1 MFSYLMSLLETYSLK
16 SLLNVILLIS
26 CLKFIYFLYKNFI
39 RQRKDLLTRYG
50 KKSWALVTGATD
62 GIGKALC
69 IELARS
75 GFNIILVSRNP
86 QKLKNVAQELLIINT
101 DIETHTIPYDFDNKS
116 TLKDYTENFSNLT
129 KQFDISILINNVG
142 TEQHNYFDKVKI
154 DYLISDINVNI
165 IPQTILTKIFMKS
178 LNSRT
183 KRSAIINL
191 SSFAGEFPFPM
202 KSVYSATKIYNHFLS
217 IGLME
222 ETSLQSSI
230 DWLSVKPLEVETVLS
245 TTKADGIFVVTPKQ
259 CADSILNDLG
269 HESETYS
276 HWTHKIQAW
285 VLLTLVP
292 RSLFYF
298 VVKRFWFKW
307 FIKRDEKTE

>member
-1 MFSYLMSLLETYSLK
+1 MSLLENYSLK
-16 SLLNVILLIS
+16 SLLNVILLIL
-26 CLKFIYFLYKNFI
+26 CVKFVYFLYKNLI
-39 RQRKDLLTRYG
+39 RQRKDLLSRYG
-50 KKSWALVTGATD
+50 QKSWALVTGATD

-86 QKLKNVAQELLIINT
+86 AKLKNVAQELNLVT
-101 DIETHTIPYDFDNKS
+101 PGVETHLVPYDFDSKC
-116 TLKDYTENFSNLT
+116 TLKDYLENFSNLS
-129 KQFDISILINNVG
+129 KQFDISILVNNVG

-154 DYLISDINVNI
+154 DYLFSDININI
-165 IPQTILTKIFMKS
+165 IPQTLLTKIFLNT
-178 LNSRT
+178 LNSRS

-202 KSVYSATKIYNHFLS
+202 KSVYSATKIYNHYLT

-222 ETSLQSSI
+222 ETSLSSNI

-245 TTKADGIFVVTPKQ
+245 TTKADGVFVVTPEQ
-259 CADSILNDLG
+259 CAYSILNDLG
-269 HESETYS
+269 YESETYS
-276 HWTHKIQAW
+276 HWTHKVQAW

-292 RSLFYF
+292 RSVFYF

-307 FIKRDEKTE
+307 FIKRDQKTE

>member
-1 MFSYLMSLLETYSLK
+1 MFGYLMSLLETYSLK

-86 QKLKNVAQELLIINT
+86 QKLKNVAQELLIINPN
-101 DIETHTIPYDFDNKS
+101 IEIHTIPYDFDNKS

-129 KQFDISILINNVG
+129 KQYDISILINNVG

-154 DYLISDINVNI
+154 DYLISDININI
-165 IPQTILTKIFMKS
+165 IPQTILTKIFLKS
-178 LNSRT
+178 LNSRS